1 MAVTVAPGWVDVKQ
15 TLAQA
20 RQRAFVNAVF
30 TTQADCTLS
39 EQGPMELAVNAVASP
54 QTRHPLTSRADV
66 VAPASLADLVEL
78 ARSRATDDRHRL
90 LLGVAA
96 LCDAANPREET
107 APVLADIFMIL
118 TRQAERDIRRTLA
131 EGLATAEW
139 APCVLINM
147 LALDEIEIARPIIAN
162 SKLLGEQQLLRILVE
177 ATIEHHI
184 AVARRPGLSGAVADA
199 IIERGEPATMT
210 ALASNRSAEISEDGL
225 RRLVEQ
231 SRRVA
236 ALRAPLTRHPRL
248 NDELAAELYK
258 WVGQALRQAICERF
272 KVDGASMSRAVD
284 QAVALATPSAEADRS
299 VVTGR
304 EEMERRLVA
313 KLQAAGQLR
322 AGFLIRAIR
331 EKRLSL
337 FEHGLAALSGFSVVQ
352 VHSAVTR
359 ASWDALFLACSTVG
373 IDRAV
378 FPAILAEIRT
388 LTSGL
393 PGDGPCADW
402 SAVSLSPAASAR
414 EFRALIG
421 ETTV

>member
-1 MAVTVAPGWVDVKQ
+1 MEFAVK
-15 TLAQA
+15 
-20 RQRAFVNAVF
+20 
-30 TTQADCTLS
+30 
-39 EQGPMELAVNAVASP
+39 AVASL
-54 QTRHPLTSRADV
+54 QTRHALASAADARASL
-66 VAPASLADLVEL
+66 PLADLLDL
-78 ARSRATDDRHRL
+78 ARSSAPDDRHRL
-90 LLGVAA
+90 LLGVVA
-96 LCDAANPREET
+96 LCDAANPGEEVS
-107 APVLADIFMIL
+107 PVLADIFMIL
-118 TRQAERDIRRTLA
+118 VRQAERDIRRTLA
-131 EGLATAEW
+131 ESVATAEW
-139 APCVLINM
+139 APRALINM
-147 LALDEIEIARPIIAN
+147 LALDEIDIARPIIAN
-162 SKLLGEQQLLRILVE
+162 SKLLGDQQLLRILVE

-199 IIERGEPATMT
+199 IIDRGEPATMT
-210 ALASNRSAEISEDGL
+210 ALASNRSAGISEDGL

-248 NDELAAELYK
+248 NDDLAVELYK

-272 KVDGASMSRAVD
+272 KVDEAAMNRALD
-284 QAVALATPSAEADRS
+284 QAVAAATPSS
-299 VVTGR
+299 VAASPDATGR

-331 EKRLSL
+331 ERRLGL

-359 ASWDALFLACSTVG
+359 GSPDALFLACSTVG

-378 FPAILAEIRT
+378 FPAILDEVRQ
-388 LTSGL
+388 LTPGL
-393 PGDGPCADW
+393 PGDAPCADW